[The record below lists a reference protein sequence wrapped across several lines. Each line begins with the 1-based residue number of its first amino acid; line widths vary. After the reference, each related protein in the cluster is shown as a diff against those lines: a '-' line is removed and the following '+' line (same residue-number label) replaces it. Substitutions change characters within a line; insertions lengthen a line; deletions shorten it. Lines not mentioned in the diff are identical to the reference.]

1 MQWTFPLAE
10 HQRADLELASGVV
23 EVTLAPTDELR
34 VLLEPLGPMSD
45 RALEQIQGAEVYCEG
60 GRLTVRVPKRKLR
73 DAALRLAVLVPPQ
86 TRVGCSTASADVLF
100 SGIAG
105 AIGVRTASGDIV
117 MDGPCD
123 SADISSASGDAR
135 LADVLGEARVKSA
148 SGDIDV
154 VSVGG
159 RFIADT
165 ASGDVNVGQCGSDI
179 KVRTA
184 SGDIKIGQ
192 AMQGEVNVNCASGD
206 VIVGVAPGVG
216 TWLDVV
222 TVSGDTKCSLPAENS
237 SEGEAALRV
246 TCRTVS
252 GDVRI
257 QPGATPS
264 QSELRLA

>member
-1 MQWTFPLAE
+1 
-10 HQRADLELASGVV
+10 LASGAV

-34 VLLEPLGPMSD
+34 VLLEPLGPMSE
-45 RALEQIQGAEVYCEG
+45 RAMEQIQGAEVSCVDG
-60 GRLTVRVPKRKLR
+60 QLTVRVPKRKLR

-86 TRVGCSTASADVLF
+86 TRVGCGTASADVSL
-100 SGIAG
+100 SGVAG
-105 AIGVRTASGDIV
+105 AIGIRTASGDIA

-123 SADISSASGDAR
+123 SADISTASGDVR
-135 LADVLGEARVKSA
+135 LAEVLGEARVKTA

-154 VSVGG
+154 FSVGG
-159 RFIADT
+159 RFMADS
-165 ASGDVNVGQCGSDI
+165 ASGDVNLGQGASDI

-184 SGDIKIGQ
+184 SGDTKVGQ
-192 AMQGEVNVNCASGD
+192 ASQGDVSVSCASGD

-216 TWLDVV
+216 TWLDIV
-222 TVSGDTKCSLPAENS
+222 TVSGDTKCSLPAENAG
-237 SEGEAALRV
+237 EGEAALRI

-264 QSELRLA
+264 QSELRWA